1 MVRVAKIEGL
11 VRKRAGFLKKRLGKK
26 EWDLVVGWFE
36 LKDDPAVPCLSS
48 RRQIGKICH
57 PSLEA

>member
-1 MVRVAKIEGL
+1 MVRVAKLEGL
-11 VRKRAGFLKKRLGKK
+11 VRSQEGFMKKRLEKK
-26 EWDLVVGWFE
+26 GWDLVVGWFE